1 MTHIITKDFIYI
13 PQNDLTGTQ
22 AEALSGVYQKA
33 KQAYRIPYTL
43 GALRE
48 LHRLGFSV
56 TQDGMTL
63 KKHLEHRNRLKSSPH
78 VTDTSHLRSYQQQ
91 DVQFLLHGSGANFSE
106 PRTGKTPTMCE
117 VLETLQKKTVIL
129 CPASLVVNWQD
140 EIHRFTDL
148 QAVAVMGTLTKR
160 KKLYTSEWD
169 VLVLS
174 KDTAKQDVDLL
185 THLDYDVVVVDEA
198 HFLRNIK
205 TQQSQA
211 VYRIGSRATY
221 RYALTGT
228 PATNAPQDVFGILK
242 FLEPEKYPS
251 YWQFVERYFTVE
263 EGRFGRQ
270 IGQYRSPSRQKEFQE
285 IVEAISTQRKRRDVM
300 KWLPDTTF
308 QTVRLEMDTK
318 QRKAYNEMLEFFEVE
333 GTDISA
339 PSVLA
344 QMTRLRQLTTCP
356 STLGLTVPSAK
367 EQFLLEW
374 VQDNP
379 TTPVIIFSTFSSYL
393 KDLHTKLKGAQ
404 IITGSTPKDERARIV
419 KNFQEGTFTVLLANI
434 EAAGTGLTLDRAE
447 VAIFLDRSYTPTSN
461 DQAQDRLVATT
472 QTAQQ
477 KAHVIDLVVKDT
489 IDEKILKLVKE
500 KKNITQIVNDYA
512 AFKKFMNS

>member
-1 MTHIITKDFIYI
+1 
-13 PQNDLTGTQ
+13 
-22 AEALSGVYQKA
+22 
-33 KQAYRIPYTL
+33 
-43 GALRE
+43 
-48 LHRLGFSV
+48 
-56 TQDGMTL
+56 
-63 KKHLEHRNRLKSSPH
+63 
-78 VTDTSHLRSYQQQ
+78 
-91 DVQFLLHGSGANFSE
+91 
-106 PRTGKTPTMCE
+106 MCE
-117 VLETLQKKTVIL
+117 VLNTINRKTLLL

-140 EIHRFTDL
+140 EIHRFTKL
-148 QAVAVMGTLTKR
+148 QAVAVMGTLKKR
-160 KKLYTSEWD
+160 KDLYQSKWD

-185 THLDYDVVVVDEA
+185 THLEYAVMVVDEA

-242 FLEPEKYPS
+242 FLEPAKYPS

-270 IGQYRSPSRQKEFQE
+270 IGQYRSPARQKEFQE
-285 IVEAISTQRKRRDVM
+285 IVEAISTQRKRKDVM
-300 KWLPDTTF
+300 EWLPDTTF

-318 QRKAYNEMLEFFEVE
+318 QRKAYQEMLEFFEVE
-333 GTDISA
+333 DTDISA

-356 STLGLTVPSAK
+356 STLGLTIPSVK
-367 EQFLLEW
+367 EQFLTEW

-379 TTPVIIFSTFSSYL
+379 TTPVIVFSTFSSYL
-393 KDLHTKLKGAQ
+393 KVLMTKIKGAR
-404 IITGSTPKDERARIV
+404 IITGTTPKDERARIV
-419 KNFQEGTFTVLLANI
+419 RNFQEGTFTVLLANI

-472 QTAQQ
+472 QDAQQ
-477 KAHVIDLVVKDT
+477 KSHVIDLVVKDT

-512 AFKKFMNS
+512 AFKKFMQ